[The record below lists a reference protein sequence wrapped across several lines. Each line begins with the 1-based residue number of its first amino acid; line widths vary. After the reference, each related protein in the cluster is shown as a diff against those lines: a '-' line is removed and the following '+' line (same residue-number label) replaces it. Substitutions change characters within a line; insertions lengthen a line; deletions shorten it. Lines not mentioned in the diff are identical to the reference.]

1 LYMRCASDTFASKVL
16 ERIPWSMNALRA
28 GSGGMVEICRCNKEW
43 QHKSWSMY
51 IWTQF
56 AWLIDVLYIWIEN
69 RG

>member
-1 LYMRCASDTFASKVL
+1 
-16 ERIPWSMNALRA
+16 MNALRA
-28 GSGGMVEICRCNKEW
+28 GSGGMVEICRCTKEW
-43 QHKSWSMY
+43 RLAKEWWLKEHKSWSMS